1 LSFGQRVILP
11 TLAVRPAFDSY
22 ISPASGRIVRNAS
35 ERRDDLARTN
45 CIEYDPEMRKDVQ
58 RHREEA
64 DRKLDQVL
72 EQTIG
77 ETLAAL
83 PT

>member
-1 LSFGQRVILP
+1 
-11 TLAVRPAFDSY
+11 
-22 ISPASGRIVRNAS
+22 
-35 ERRDDLARTN
+35 
-45 CIEYDPEMRKDVQ
+45 MRKDVQ

-64 DRKLDQVL
+64 DRKLDQAL